1 MVIEMFNNFW
11 GVWANRDGHGNSA
24 AMRSGKIRKYER
36 LVALNLNEGGS
47 WVKEPML
54 SRKMDPVKLNLSL
67 YFISRGKNWLMGR
80 TAIIFHQ
87 TVCYKS
93 KENYIKLLTFLL
105 FCLSLYNVDVC
116 IWCLSLYAA
125 WSMVVLQQ
133 VPDPPGTWKLDYIV
147 LDFQD
152 LIYALH
158 KWSPL
163 LQISIDKHM
172 RMSIALSDMG
182 QSGRVLIVKACKKIC
197 VEDFYD
203 FSR

>member
-1 MVIEMFNNFW
+1 MFEPVRCMGYGGFTT
-11 GVWANRDGHGNSA
+11 SP
-24 AMRSGKIRKYER
+24 RS
-36 LVALNLNEGGS
+36 
-47 WVKEPML
+47 
-54 SRKMDPVKLNLSL
+54 
-67 YFISRGKNWLMGR
+67 
-80 TAIIFHQ
+80 
-87 TVCYKS
+87 
-93 KENYIKLLTFLL
+93 
-105 FCLSLYNVDVC
+105 
-116 IWCLSLYAA
+116 
-125 WSMVVLQQ
+125 
-133 VPDPPGTWKLDYIV
+133 PPGTWKLDYIV